1 MRKLK
6 TLGSALVI
14 ALVLVTCADY
24 VSFAATGKSL
34 ILGKANYANRATSL
48 SRSTS
53 GAALKLHTA
62 SSSNAPFAT
71 NAKGKVANL
80 NADKLDG
87 LDSSALV
94 KHRTPITVLSAA
106 PIPGRQVAVGSTAT
120 VVQALALTVPA
131 ECGTNTRHTYLVEH
145 QAWWS
150 GSNQVVELSLAVD
163 STAHQFGDGSS
174 VVQPNTYANSSSSR
188 IVVLTP
194 GAHTLRL
201 IADDYSGG
209 SVTASDPALLATDL
223 GYNCSGGATTT
234 MRTTSARTLAGL
246 R

>member
-163 STAHQFGDGSS
+163 
-174 VVQPNTYANSSSSR
+174 
-188 IVVLTP
+188 
-194 GAHTLRL
+194 LRL